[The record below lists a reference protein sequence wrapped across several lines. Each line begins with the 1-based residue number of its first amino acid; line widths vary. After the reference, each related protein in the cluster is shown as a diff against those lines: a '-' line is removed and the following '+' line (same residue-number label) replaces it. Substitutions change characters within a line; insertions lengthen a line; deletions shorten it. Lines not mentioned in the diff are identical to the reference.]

1 MLLLIDRDQCLYVF
15 ASVAD
20 AEAHLETIDIEDDE
34 YEFCDESGQR
44 YIGEVL
50 KPVGKFTSGEFRIVP
65 RGVRDSDLPLSFVAR
80 AKYYSSHLR
89 SLKTLEDARLYLSRS
104 KS

>member
-1 MLLLIDRDQCLYVF
+1 MLLVIDRDQCVYVF

-20 AEAHLETIDIEDDE
+20 AEAHLETVDVEDDE

-50 KPVGKFTSGEFRIVP
+50 KAVGKFTSGRSRIVP
-65 RGVRDSDLPLSFVAR
+65 GDFRDPDLPLSFVTR
-80 AKYYSSHLR
+80 AKYYSSR
-89 SLKTLEDARLYLSRS
+89 VPSLKTLEDARCYFSQA